1 MTPFKLKYQTLLQVD
16 VGFQVEIDALA
27 LSRDIAGGAVDL
39 PADTV
44 LAVPAHG
51 AALLVEGAEAV
62 RRVVGVPVTF
72 YMERG

>member
-1 MTPFKLKYQTLLQVD
+1 M
-16 VGFQVEIDALA
+16 EIDALA

-39 PADTV
+39 PADAVLTV
-44 LAVPAHG
+44 LTHG
-51 AALLVEGAEAV
+51 TALLVEGTEAV